1 MTGIIAIAV
10 GGSIGAVCRWLI
22 AEYLRVPE
30 GGFPYAITVV
40 NVLGSFALGIF
51 VGAELGAAVPFDTAT
66 VTAGIL
72 GGFTTFST
80 WMVDID
86 EAESTSMTLAVVG
99 LPLILGLCAAAAGI
113 YLGARIV

>member
-1 MTGIIAIAV
+1 MTGIIVIAV

-22 AEYLRVPE
+22 AEYLRVPD

-51 VGAELGAAVPFDTAT
+51 VGAELGTAVPFDTST

-86 EAESTSMTLAVVG
+86 EAESRSMALGIVAV
-99 LPLILGLCAAAAGI
+99 PLILGLLAAGMGI
-113 YLGARIV
+113 YLGSHFS